1 MKLKLSK
8 KSFCFKIDIFFT
20 LFSRQAPGLV
30 ISHLALRVGVRT
42 GYILAGV
49 TAFITEKYIKSI
61 D

>member
-1 MKLKLSK
+1 MDN
-8 KSFCFKIDIFFT
+8 CENVT
-20 LFSRQAPGLV
+20 LFRRQALGLV
-30 ISHLALRVGVRT
+30 ICHLTLRVGVRA